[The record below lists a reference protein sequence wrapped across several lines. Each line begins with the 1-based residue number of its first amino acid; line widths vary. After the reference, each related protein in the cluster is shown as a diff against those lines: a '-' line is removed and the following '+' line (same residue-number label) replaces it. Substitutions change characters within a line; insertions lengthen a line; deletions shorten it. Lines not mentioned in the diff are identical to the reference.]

1 MYIIDTHR
9 FKLVFA
15 EREGFKPPVPCGTA
29 VFKTAAIDHSAISPM
44 VIFHPFI
51 QRRCKGR
58 AFSEFCKCFEDKI
71 AFIKTKLYFYGHK
84 FYYNNIDL

>member
-1 MYIIDTHR
+1 
-9 FKLVFA
+9 
-15 EREGFKPPVPCGTA
+15 
-29 VFKTAAIDHSAISPM
+29 M

-51 QRRCKGR
+51 QRRCKGI